1 VWISVISVLYK
12 SAEEGRDVSKY
23 LNGDEVMRLVR
34 NRDIV
39 GLANYE
45 HIHRLPQELLNV
57 RRISTY
63 DKPISEAKAGR
74 IIKMSFQSEKIATNR
89 YLALR
94 QKLKTEKTLALVVR
108 KSAKWVYLFPRKL
121 LEK

>member
-1 VWISVISVLYK
+1 MWISLISVLYK
-12 SAEEGRDVSKY
+12 SAKEGRDGSKY
-23 LNGDEVMRLVR
+23 LNGNEVMSLVR
-34 NRDIV
+34 KRDII
-39 GLANYE
+39 GLTKYE
-45 HIHRLPQELLNV
+45 HIHRLPQELLNA

-63 DKPISEAKAGR
+63 DKPISEAKGGR

-94 QKLKTEKTLALVVR
+94 QKLKREKALAVR
-108 KSAKWVYLFPRKL
+108 RSAEGVYLFPKKL